1 MSKVV
6 LSAQDVRKRYH
17 LGSKELSVLQGV
29 DFDLYE
35 GEFVALQGASGSG
48 KSTLLQLLGGLD
60 RVSSGSIL
68 FDGSPLFLQTAA
80 EAARFRGKHVGFVFQ
95 AYHLLPDLDALEN
108 VMLPAQIQ
116 SRSQLKFR
124 GKGLLDKVGLL
135 GSLEYVML
143 LAQIQNRSQL
153 KVRAEELLDKV
164 GLSDRMGHRPSE
176 LSGGEQQRVAI
187 ARSLINK
194 PRIVLADEPTG
205 NLDSTTEEEIIELLK
220 QLHEDRQL
228 TLLVATH
235 DEKVAKAAQRVVCL
249 KDGKVC

>member
-6 LSAQDVRKRYH
+6 LSAQGVWKWYH
-17 LGSKELSVLQGV
+17 LGSKKLSVLRGV
-29 DFDLYE
+29 DFDLHE

-68 FDGSPLFLQTAA
+68 FDGSPLRLQTAA
-80 EAARFRGKHVGFVFQ
+80 QAAQFRGKHVGFVFQ

-116 SRSQLKFR
+116 S
-124 GKGLLDKVGLL
+124 
-135 GSLEYVML
+135 E
-143 LAQIQNRSQL
+143 SQL
-153 KVRAEELLDKV
+153 KVRAKELLDKV
-164 GLSDRMGHRPSE
+164 GLRDRMGHRPSE

-187 ARSLINK
+187 ARSLMNK
-194 PRIVLADEPTG
+194 PKIVLADEPTG

>member
-80 EAARFRGKHVGFVFQ
+80 QAAQFRGKHVGFVFQ

-116 SRSQLKFR
+116 SESQL
-124 GKGLLDKVGLL
+124 
-135 GSLEYVML
+135 E
-143 LAQIQNRSQL
+143 
-153 KVRAEELLDKV
+153 VRAKELLDKV

-187 ARSLINK
+187 ARSLINEPK
-194 PRIVLADEPTG
+194 IVLADEPTG

>member
-1 MSKVV
+1 VSKVV

-29 DFDLYE
+29 DFDLHK

-68 FDGSPLFLQTAA
+68 FDGSPLRLQTAA
-80 EAARFRGKHVGFVFQ
+80 QAAQFRGKHVGFVFQ

-116 SRSQLKFR
+116 SESQL
-124 GKGLLDKVGLL
+124 
-135 GSLEYVML
+135 E
-143 LAQIQNRSQL
+143 
-153 KVRAEELLDKV
+153 VRAKELLDKV
-164 GLSDRMGHRPSE
+164 GLRDRMGHRPSE

-187 ARSLINK
+187 ARSLMNK

-205 NLDSTTEEEIIELLK
+205 NLDSTTEGEIIELLK

-235 DEKVAKAAQRVVCL
+235 DEEVAKAAQRVVRL

>member
-29 DFDLYE
+29 DFDLHK

-68 FDGSPLFLQTAA
+68 FDGSPLRLQTAA
-80 EAARFRGKHVGFVFQ
+80 QAAQFRGKHVGFVFQ

-116 SRSQLKFR
+116 SESQL
-124 GKGLLDKVGLL
+124 
-135 GSLEYVML
+135 E
-143 LAQIQNRSQL
+143 
-153 KVRAEELLDKV
+153 VRAKELLDKV
-164 GLSDRMGHRPSE
+164 GLRDRMGHRPSE

-187 ARSLINK
+187 ARSLMNK

-205 NLDSTTEEEIIELLK
+205 NLDSTTEGEIIELLK

-235 DEKVAKAAQRVVCL
+235 DEEVAKAAQRVVRL

>member
-116 SRSQLKFR
+116 SQSQF
-124 GKGLLDKVGLL
+124 
-135 GSLEYVML
+135 E
-143 LAQIQNRSQL
+143 
-153 KVRAEELLDKV
+153 VRAKELLDKV

-187 ARSLINK
+187 ARSLMNK

>member
-1 MSKVV
+1 MSKVM
-6 LSAQDVRKRYH
+6 LSAQGVRKWYH
-17 LGSKELSVLQGV
+17 IGSKELSVLQGV
-29 DFDLYE
+29 NFDLYE

-60 RVSSGSIL
+60 RASSGSIL
-68 FDGSPLFLQTAA
+68 FDGSPLRLQTASQ
-80 EAARFRGKHVGFVFQ
+80 AAQFRGQHVGFVFQ

-108 VMLPAQIQ
+108 IMIPAQIQ
-116 SRSQLKFR
+116 SCSQL
-124 GKGLLDKVGLL
+124 
-135 GSLEYVML
+135 E
-143 LAQIQNRSQL
+143 
-153 KVRAEELLDKV
+153 VRAKELLDKV

-187 ARSLINK
+187 ARALMNE
-194 PRIVLADEPTG
+194 PEIVLADEPTG
-205 NLDSTTEEEIIELLK
+205 NLDSATEEEIIELLK

-235 DEKVAKAAQRVVCL
+235 DEEVAKAAQRVVCL